1 MTIRGHVAGT
11 ARHAKTNVTLPNL
24 RYFFPKG
31 LRGRA
36 VLILLF
42 PVIMVQLVVAAV
54 FIQKHHDLVTRQMVF
69 NVEPHIRLVLSR
81 INSAADIEDA
91 IERITPITVPGNL
104 KVTIDPESVVAAED
118 RRLFYDFSGKIVI
131 DTVRGAIP
139 SITAVDLLT
148 GGGSFVTIR
157 ADTTL
162 GNTDI
167 VLARR
172 AVSPSNPHQ
181 LLILMVVTGIILTA
195 IAYAFLRNQL
205 KPIIR
210 LAAASK
216 AFGKGQRIDLTE
228 SGATEVREA
237 TRAFLDMR
245 ERIESHIEQR
255 TQMLSSISHDLKTPL
270 ARLRVGLELLEQS
283 PETEELIADVKHMA
297 SMLREFVEFSKY
309 AKLEEPQDIEASALA
324 RDICRDARLPGR
336 SLSLVMDDAV
346 QSGRIVNVRPK
357 ITRRAVQNLV
367 QNAFHHA
374 PSTRLS
380 VTLNS
385 GLLSFI
391 VEDDGFGIPENQR
404 KLALRPFARLDA
416 SRNLSNLE
424 GVGLGLAIAED
435 ISNSQGGSLTLD
447 ASEDM
452 GGLKA
457 TISLPVS
464 ELDGISG
471 GDEQIDENNW

>member
-1 MTIRGHVAGT
+1 MTIHGHVAGT
-11 ARHAKTNVTLPNL
+11 ARRSTTRARLPNL
-24 RYFFPKG
+24 KRFLPQG

-36 VLILLF
+36 ILILLF

-54 FIQKHHDLVTRQMVF
+54 FIQKHHDLVTRQMVY

-81 INSAADIEDA
+81 INSAANIDDA
-91 IERITPITVPGNL
+91 VEKITPITVPGNL
-104 KVTIDPESVVAAED
+104 QVTIGSEHAAKD

-131 DTVRGAIP
+131 DTVKAAIP
-139 SITAVDLLT
+139 SVTAVDLLN

-167 VLARR
+167 VLLRR

-181 LLILMVVTGIILTA
+181 LLILMIVTGIILTA
-195 IAYAFLRNQL
+195 ISSAFLRNQL

-216 AFGKGQRIDLTE
+216 AFGKGQRIELPV

-270 ARLRVGLELLEQS
+270 ARLRVGLELLEKS
-283 PETEELIADVKHMA
+283 PDTDELIADVNQMA
-297 SMLREFVEFSKY
+297 TMLREFVEFSKY
-309 AKLEEPQDIEASALA
+309 AKLEEPQIIRASVLA
-324 RDICRDARLPGR
+324 HDICRDARLPGR
-336 SLSLVMDDAV
+336 SLSLVMDGAV
-346 QSGRIVNVRPK
+346 QSGMAVNVRPMT
-357 ITRRAVQNLV
+357 TRRAVQNLV

-374 PSTRLS
+374 PTTRLS

-385 GLLSFI
+385 GMLSFI

-404 KLALRPFARLDA
+404 QLALRPFARLDS
-416 SRNLSNLE
+416 SRNLNNLE
-424 GVGLGLAIAED
+424 GIGLGLAIAED

-447 ASEDM
+447 SSEDM

-464 ELDGISG
+464 DLNSIDSG
-471 GDEQIDENNW
+471 GEQINETGW

>member
-1 MTIRGHVAGT
+1 MTIHGHVAGT
-11 ARHAKTNVTLPNL
+11 ARRSTTRAKLPNL
-24 RYFFPKG
+24 KSFLPRG

-54 FIQKHHDLVTRQMVF
+54 FIQKHHDLVTRQMVH
-69 NVEPHIRLVLSR
+69 NVEPHVRLVLSR

-104 KVTIDPESVVAAED
+104 QVTIGPEHAVED
-118 RRLFYDFSGKIVI
+118 RRLFYDFSGKIVT
-131 DTVRGAIP
+131 DTVKAAIP
-139 SITAVDLLT
+139 SVTAVDLLS
-148 GGGSFVTIR
+148 GGGSYVTIR

-167 VLARR
+167 VLSRR

-181 LLILMVVTGIILTA
+181 LLILMIVTGIILTA
-195 IAYAFLRNQL
+195 IASAFLRNQL

-216 AFGKGQRIDLTE
+216 AFDKGQRIELTV

-245 ERIESHIEQR
+245 DRIESHIEQR

-270 ARLRVGLELLEQS
+270 ARLRVGLELLEKS
-283 PETEELIADVKHMA
+283 PDTDELIADVNHMA
-297 SMLREFVEFSKY
+297 KMLREFVEFSKY
-309 AKLEEPQDIEASALA
+309 AKLEESQVISASALA
-324 RDICRDARLPGR
+324 HDICRDARLPGR

-346 QSGRIVNVRPK
+346 QSGKAVNLRPVT
-357 ITRRAVQNLV
+357 TRRAVQNLV

-374 PSTRLS
+374 STTRLS
-380 VTLNS
+380 VTLQS
-385 GLLSFI
+385 GMLSFI
-391 VEDDGFGIPENQR
+391 VEDDGIGIPENQR
-404 KLALRPFARLDA
+404 QLALRPFGRLDS
-416 SRNLSNLE
+416 SRNLNNLE

-447 ASEDM
+447 TSADM

-464 ELDGISG
+464 DLDDIDSG
-471 GDEQIDENNW
+471 GEQGIDYGW